1 MEPRTERQAL
11 GQVIRA
17 LRELEGFSRQ
27 QLATRAELGEVM
39 IAKVEQGAKTPS
51 AAALRRIASALG
63 LEAIEL
69 SNRGLLWAALK
80 DSPESSTALL
90 RSVATGAARLA
101 TTHGIR
107 GTRIAVPAAAGL
119 GVASLPVVG
128 LGAAAAGAAMAG
140 IAGVAYLEDKKT
152 RGEIEDALRKR
163 LEERLAEASTPEA
176 LVSLAV
182 ALEEAPAAEGP
193 WAE

>member
-17 LRELEGFSRQ
+17 LRELEGLTRQ
-27 QLATRAELGEVM
+27 ELATRAELGEVM

-69 SNRGLLWAALK
+69 SNRGLLWAALQ
-80 DSPESSTALL
+80 DSPEASTALL

-101 TTHGIR
+101 AMHGNR
-107 GTRIAVPAAAGL
+107 GARVALPAAGL
-119 GVASLPVVG
+119 GVAGG
-128 LGAAAAGAAMAG
+128 LGAAAATAG
-140 IAGVAYLEDKKT
+140 IAGFAYLEDKQT
-152 RGEIEDALRKR
+152 RGEIENALRER
-163 LEERLAEASTPEA
+163 LEQRLAEASTPEA
-176 LVSLAV
+176 LVSLAI
-182 ALEEAPAAEGP
+182 ALEEPTPEGQGAE
-193 WAE
+193 

>member
-17 LRELEGFSRQ
+17 LRELEGLTRQ
-27 QLATRAELGEVM
+27 ELATRAELGEVM

-80 DSPESSTALL
+80 DSPEASTALL

-101 TTHGIR
+101 AMHGGR
-107 GTRIAVPAAAGL
+107 GARVALPAAKLGIAG
-119 GVASLPVVG
+119 G
-128 LGAAAAGAAMAG
+128 LGAAAAMAG
-140 IAGVAYLEDKKT
+140 IAGVSYLEDKQT
-152 RGEIEDALRKR
+152 RGEIENALRER
-163 LEERLAEASTPEA
+163 LEQRLAEASTPEA
-176 LVSLAV
+176 LVSLAI
-182 ALEEAPAAEGP
+182 ALEEPGP
-193 WAE
+193 ELPGVE